1 MSRDFPR
8 CAEMRCVRHLLSRF
22 AAGHPPYEV
31 LVTRLVIGQ
40 AQQRTFDSCSC
51 VCVVALNGFEEA
63 IAFLKTPFG
72 YAGSYSG

>member
-1 MSRDFPR
+1 MSRDEPR
-8 CAEMRCVRHLLSRF
+8 CVVCANLLSRF
-22 AAGHPPYEV
+22 AAGHPAYEV

-51 VCVVALNGFEEA
+51 VCFVALNGFEEA